1 MSRFVLILFF
11 TLSLCFSAG
20 VHAQLGDYEQ
30 EDTVSPNSPDAPE
43 NEPGF
48 TGTYADEEDPE
59 DPKYQDKIEEDALFG
74 EEDAREEDDAGKYEE
89 DDRQADP
96 DASREA
102 DPDPYG
108 ENEIPEDEPN
118 YLLKFDF
125 ESSATFLDK
134 LTGDPYME
142 INYHTTIEK
151 EVTLSKKRFRTK
163 ARADF
168 ETDIVGNYAG
178 NELFTCKLEID
189 IKSAPVQLMTIM
201 RDVSTPEDDIPLFE
215 AALQLKFEKGYKED
229 WYSNCTGLDGSLFNT
244 RGDPEKYN
252 LMILEDTTPPL
263 KTILLE
269 DFIPGDNN
277 EIEIIMEPLEVED
290 PDADTVLLTGKGTL
304 FLEILTGN

>member
-1 MSRFVLILFF
+1 MSRLVFILFF
-11 TLSLCFSAG
+11 CLSLGFSAG
-20 VHAQLGDYEQ
+20 VRAQLGDYET
-30 EDTVSPNSPDAPE
+30 EEPASPGNTTDAPE

-48 TGTYADEEDPE
+48 TGTYANDEDPE
-59 DPKYQDKIEEDALFG
+59 DPGYQDKIEEEALFG
-74 EEDAREEDDAGKYEE
+74 EDDSREDGDEAEYE

-96 DASREA
+96 DALRES
-102 DPDPYG
+102 DQDPYG
-108 ENEIPEDEPN
+108 ENEVPEDEPN

-134 LTGDPYME
+134 LTGEPYME

-151 EVTLSKKRFRTK
+151 EVTLAKKRFRTK
-163 ARADF
+163 GRADF
-168 ETDIVGNYAG
+168 ETEIIGNYAG

-201 RDVSTPEDDIPLFE
+201 RDITTPEDDIPLFE

-263 KTILLE
+263 KTILFE

-277 EIEIIMEPLEVED
+277 EIEVIMEPLEVED
-290 PDADTVLLTGKGTL
+290 PDADTMLLTGKGTL
-304 FLEILTGN
+304 LLEVLIGN